1 MSQNI
6 AMVLTMPILLFVPV
20 NGVSSFAIRIRTTKR
35 GV

>member
-6 AMVLTMPILLFVPV
+6 AMVLSMPILLFVPV
-20 NGVSSFAIRIRTTKR
+20 NGISSFATRVRTTKR